1 MAVILYICEVMTKT
15 LIISPPQFGEIYRR
29 NRDKFVTVAKSYVRE
44 EHVAEDIVA
53 EAFAKFWDNRNEMT
67 EVMLPEAYIM
77 KSVKNLSLNYMRDK
91 LNRQRISREFS
102 DEKVRALEAE
112 IAFLASEDLGFLFE
126 SDVAAIF
133 KNVMDEF
140 PELTRNIFYASR
152 FDGMTYQ
159 EIAQKYGV
167 SERKVKRV
175 ITKVLNILRVA
186 LKDYL
191 HSAS

>member
-1 MAVILYICEVMTKT
+1 MAIILYICEVMAKT

-53 EAFAKFWDNRNEMT
+53 EAFTKFWDNRDEME

-77 KSVKNLSLNYMRDK
+77 KSIKHLSLNYMRDK

-102 DEKVRALEAE
+102 DDKIRALEAE
-112 IAFLASEDLGFLFE
+112 IAFLSSEDSGFLFE
-126 SDVAAIF
+126 SDVIAIF
-133 KNVMDEF
+133 KNVMDAL
-140 PELTRNIFYASR
+140 PELTQDIFYASR
-152 FDGMTYQ
+152 FHGMTYK

-167 SERKVKRV
+167 SERKVKRD
-175 ITKVLNILRVA
+175 ITKVLNILRIA

-191 HSAS
+191 H

>member
-1 MAVILYICEVMTKT
+1 MTET
-15 LIISPPQFGEIYRR
+15 AIITPPQFGEIYRR

-140 PELTRNIFYASR
+140 PELTRDIFYASR
-152 FDGMTYQ
+152 FNGMTYQ

-167 SERKVKRV
+167 SERKVKRD

-191 HSAS
+191 HISIIVALLGI